1 MVYVVQQFHI
11 IGPSTMNMIFYL
23 TSLLFSHFLSF
34 PVQVSA
40 LTDQAGMQDV
50 GANSGDFDDDEGG
63 GLVS

>member
-1 MVYVVQQFHI
+1 
-11 IGPSTMNMIFYL
+11 MNMIFYL
-23 TSLLFSHFLSF
+23 TSLLFSPFLSF